1 MISNLH
7 YFNIMNS
14 VDWSD
19 TLMFVDFDGSLIKSY
34 DNSEIQGL
42 SSLPSLP
49 DHSGDRIPLT
59 SQGWNWT
66 LAEIKSYNLLY
77 PNTPITVGPLYCPTD
92 SKTYITTPPGEVTLY
107 IIGEAEINWGDG
119 TINTLSGTGSHTI
132 THVCSDFCDI
142 GVKAIRWNS
151 SSNGIFVEPLYPI
164 TDIRCG
170 KDLDSLYV
178 GLSGDYA
185 YNLKTVSTSKDL
197 INILLDANE
206 VINDDMK
213 VIILP
218 KHSSLFDT
226 IVHFNNF
233 KKLICVASSY
243 AKTTP
248 ISTSPGSH
256 YCTIYGCSKLCRFTT
271 PDNIGMLR
279 IEGNIVG
286 IGAPTK
292 NSLVISGGVTVLN
305 GMRPK
310 YTSGQNIIVGSNVA
324 LFMSDFHIYG
334 NSTLTF
340 KGTTPPT
347 CTLSGGP
354 LVGEPDVIYVPY
366 SSDHTVLN
374 RYKTTSPWSRYASLY
389 QESSH

>member
-1 MISNLH
+1 
-7 YFNIMNS
+7 
-14 VDWSD
+14 
-19 TLMFVDFDGSLIKSY
+19 MFVDFDGSLIKSY